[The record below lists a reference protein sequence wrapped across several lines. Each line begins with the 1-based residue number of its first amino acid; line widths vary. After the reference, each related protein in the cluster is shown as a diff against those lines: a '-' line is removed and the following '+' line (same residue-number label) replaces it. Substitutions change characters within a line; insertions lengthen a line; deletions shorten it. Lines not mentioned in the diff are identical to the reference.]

1 MRHVDVVI
9 IGGGP
14 AGISAAIW
22 CQRLGIQHLLIEKN
36 EELGGQLLNIHNEI
50 IDYPGIHAANGREMQ
65 QSFLT
70 HIQEAG
76 CTFQLNTQIYSIN
89 KTNQTLLLHH
99 GNKTETIHFHYLILA
114 TGAGQRRLN
123 VPGEKE
129 MLARGES
136 YSASADAHLFK
147 NKAVAIIGGGDRA
160 FEGANLL
167 SDAGANVFIIHRS
180 KEFKARSQ
188 YLDEAFLK
196 ENITILT
203 DTTVTAIHGE
213 NAVTAIELQKNHG
226 EMFELKVNAVFVRIG
241 VKPNNELAEGIA
253 RMDKEGLL
261 DTDAFGRTSH
271 PYLYA
276 IGDLCTNSL
285 FSSIALSAGRGA
297 VVAKHLASLLT
308 EGGERVPVL

>member
-9 IGGGP
+9 VGGGP

-50 IDYPGIHAANGREMQ
+50 IDYPGVHAANGREMQ

-70 HIQEAG
+70 HVQEAG
-76 CTFQLNTQIYSIN
+76 CSFQLNTQIYSIN
-89 KTNQTLLLHH
+89 KTNYTLLLQN
-99 GNKTETIHFHYLILA
+99 GNKKETIHFHYLILA

-136 YSASADAHLFK
+136 YSASADAHLFR
-147 NKAVAIIGGGDRA
+147 NKAVAIVGGGDRA

-167 SDAGANVFIIHRS
+167 ADAGANVFIIHRS

-188 YLDEAFLK
+188 YLDEAYQK

-203 DTTVTAIHGE
+203 DTTVAAIHGE
-213 NAVTAIELQKNHG
+213 KTVTSIELQKNDG
-226 EMFELKVNAVFVRIG
+226 KVVELEVNAVFARIG
-241 VKPNNELAEGIA
+241 VKPNSELAKGIA
-253 RMDKEGLL
+253 RMNKEGLL
-261 DTDAFGRTSH
+261 DTDVFGRTSH
-271 PYLYA
+271 PNLYA

-285 FSSIALSAGRGA
+285 FSSIALSAGQGA

-308 EGGERVPVL
+308 EGGERVPVM